1 MAGHSK
7 WANIQHRKGRQDA
20 KRGKIFTK
28 LVKEITVA
36 ARLNGGDVNFN
47 PSLRSAV
54 TAAKEQSMPA
64 ENITRAIK
72 RGTGELEGVNYEEI
86 RYEAYGVNGVAIIID
101 CLTDN
106 KVRAV
111 ADVRHALSK
120 NGGNLGTDG
129 SVSFL
134 FNHCGSIFYAPMDDN
149 EKLMDEAINLGAED
163 VIVNDDN
170 SIEITTSPN
179 DFLKINEGLEKLG
192 FKKELAEITMK
203 AETEITLQGDDAIKM
218 QKLIDVLEDLDDV
231 QEIYTNAN
239 FED

>member
-36 ARLNGGDVNFN
+36 ARLNGGDINFN
-47 PSLRSAV
+47 PRLRSAV

-170 SIEITTSPN
+170 SIEIITSPN